1 VQTSASPELIPLAS
15 IAIRHRPKTQQRASA
30 PAIRLRHAQGCVFR
44 DRHRFRILIA
54 GRRFGKS
61 FLAVAE
67 LLRGATERKG
77 DYFYLAPTY
86 RMAKEIA
93 WILLKELTPKPWIK
107 KKNESDLAIEL
118 VNGSRIELKGSENAD
133 ALRGRSLCGA
143 VLDESAYINDA
154 VWQPVIRPALAD
166 KQGWCL
172 FITTPPISGCT
183 GWFWDLYQSIK
194 HPDRVDET
202 DLPANAG
209 QWSLH
214 EFTTLEGE
222 NVPAEEI
229 DAARRELDPRTFR
242 IEFEARFEALG
253 GLVAATFS
261 EENVRRVEDDTK
273 LPLLIGADF
282 NNDPLTTVLA
292 VIRNN
297 ELHIFDELVLTGGAT
312 TWTLAEA
319 LNLKFGLEREKH
331 CCPDPT
337 GARQQTSGVGMSDHA
352 ILRRAG
358 IKVFASKGWHN
369 TKDKINAVN
378 AAFMTAD
385 GIRHCFVHPRCKH
398 LLKSL
403 RTLGYA
409 KGSDIPNKKSGVDHS
424 FDSMGYLCLEK
435 FYLLKPKQGG
445 TAFRLW

>member
-1 VQTSASPELIPLAS
+1 MA
-15 IAIRHRPKTQQRASA
+15 AINLRNRPKPPPAA
-30 PAIRLRHAQGCVFR
+30 PKAQIALRHAQGQVFQ
-44 DRHRFRILIA
+44 DRSRFRILIA

-61 FLAVAE
+61 YLAIAE
-67 LLRGATERKG
+67 LLRGATERVG
-77 DYFYLAPTY
+77 DYFYVAPTY

-93 WILLKELTPKPWIK
+93 WAQLKELVPAAWIK
-107 KKNESDLAIEL
+107 KKNESDLAITL

-133 ALRGRSLCGA
+133 ALRGRSLCGVVPDEA
-143 VLDESAYINDA
+143 AYMGDGVWAPVL
-154 VWQPVIRPALAD
+154 RPSLAD
-166 KQGWCL
+166 KQGWAL
-172 FITTPPISGCT
+172 MITTPPISGCS
-183 GWFWDLYQSIK
+183 GWFFDLYQAVK
-194 HPDRVDET
+194 HPDKADDS
-202 DLPANAG
+202 DLPADLT

-214 EFTTLEGE
+214 EYTTLQGE
-222 NVPAEEI
+222 NVPPEEVE
-229 DAARRELDPRTFR
+229 AARRELDARTFR
-242 IEFEARFEALG
+242 IEFEAKFENLG
-253 GLVAATFS
+253 GLVASSFS
-261 EENVRRVEDDTK
+261 DENIRRVEDDVS

-292 VIRNN
+292 VIKGD

-312 TWTLAEA
+312 TWTLADA
-319 LNLKFGLEREKH
+319 LNSRFGLEREKH

-337 GARQQTSGVGMSDHA
+337 GARQQTSGVGVSDHA

-398 LLKSL
+398 LLKSV

-409 KGSDIPNKKSGVDHS
+409 KGSDMPDKKSGADHS

-435 FYLLKPKQGG
+435 FSLLKGRQGG
-445 TAFRLW
+445 TSFRVW